1 MPTTM
6 HIDINCDLGESY
18 GAYAIGDDTALMPLI
33 TSANIACGFHAG
45 DPQVIART
53 VRLAVRH
60 GVALGAHPGFP
71 DLVGFGRRAL
81 DAIPDE
87 IENEVLYQIGA
98 LAAFARAEGAA
109 LAHVKPHG
117 ALYNLAATR
126 LPIARAIARAV
137 ARFDANL
144 ILVGQPGSAMENAA
158 REENICFRREG
169 FADRAYNRDG
179 TLRSRREPGALIDDP
194 RRAAE
199 QALQITRTQTVTTPE
214 GETIAMPVDTLCI
227 HSDSPGAAEILRAV
241 STGLQKNGVALS
253 PLRQGDKVAR

>member
-1 MPTTM
+1 MR
-6 HIDINCDLGESY
+6 IDLNCDLGESFGVY
-18 GAYAIGDDTALMPLI
+18 TLGNDAAIMPLI

-53 VRLAVRH
+53 VRLAVQH

-81 DAIPDE
+81 DATPDE
-87 IENEVLYQIGA
+87 IENDVLYQIGA
-98 LAAFARAEGAA
+98 LAAFARAEGTA

-126 LPIARAIARAV
+126 LSIARALARAV
-137 ARFDANL
+137 AHFDANL
-144 ILVGQPGSAMENAA
+144 ILAGQPGSAMMDAA
-158 REENICFRREG
+158 REQGIHFAREG

-199 QALQITRTQTVTTPE
+199 QALQMVREQTVTMPE
-214 GETIAMPVDTLCI
+214 GDTIAMPVDTLCV
-227 HSDSPGAAEILRAV
+227 HGDSPAAVAILSAVRQVLEQNGIEI
-241 STGLQKNGVALS
+241 SALN
-253 PLRQGDKVAR
+253 KTW